1 MKPTRIALPLALVAL
16 VAVFGLHFAM
26 AADHSQHSSKPQAAQ
41 KGQKAKNDGAPYPLD
56 TCPVTGEKLGSMG
69 APVVYNYKGREIK
82 FCCKSCPAKF
92 EADPAKYIAE
102 IDKKIIAKQVA
113 SYPLDTCVVTG
124 EKLGT
129 MGKPVDY
136 VYKNRLVRFCCKS
149 CIAKFDTDPAKYL
162 KKIEAARAKSKS

>member
-1 MKPTRIALPLALVAL
+1 MKLTRIAFPVTLVAL
-16 VAVFGLHFAM
+16 VAVISLHVAM
-26 AADHSQHSSKPQAAQ
+26 AADHGQHVGQPKAAQ
-41 KGQKAKNDGAPYPLD
+41 KGQKAKDDGVPYPLD

-92 EADPAKYIAE
+92 EANPSKYIAE
-102 IDKKIIAKQVA
+102 IDKKIVAKEVN

-124 EKLGT
+124 EKHGS

-149 CIAKFDTDPAKYL
+149 CIAKFDADPAKYL
-162 KKIEAARAKSKS
+162 KKIDAAKAKS